1 MSYTNVT
8 RISIAGRPTFEVPAG
23 FTVERVLETMSIN
36 VADYETEV
44 VGSTLT
50 LSLPTGSKG
59 ALDEVRIL
67 ESGRLVPYGNTT
79 FPTDADIDLIAEM
92 DEFKDDNLLLT
103 LKDPAEL
110 VKYAAAIAA
119 SAGTR
124 EAAHKAKRDEARAAE
139 LAKADEALA
148 YLTKVATGEGDFAD
162 EVFLNTLVKL
172 QGVFELADYVE
183 SVQVLEIK
191 AAQAKAEDEALRAQ
205 VRG

>member
-1 MSYTNVT
+1 MSQFSNVT

-67 ESGRLVPYGNTT
+67 ESGRLVPYDNTT

-110 VKYAAAIAA
+110 VKYAAA
-119 SAGTR
+119 R

-183 SVQVLEIK
+183 SVQVMDIK

>member
-1 MSYTNVT
+1 
-8 RISIAGRPTFEVPAG
+8 
-23 FTVERVLETMSIN
+23 MSIN

-103 LKDPAEL
+103 LNDPEKLIA
-110 VKYAAAIAA
+110 YAAAIAA

-139 LAKADEALA
+139 LAKADAALA
-148 YLTKVATGEGDFAD
+148 YLTKVATGEGEFAD

-172 QGVFELADYVE
+172 QGLFELADHVE
-183 SVQVLEIK
+183 NVQVLEIK